1 MCFNIAFSSEVESGS
16 REENASDQDS
26 SAVSTETKAVMRA
39 TIAAALMIVTT
50 AISAEAQTAATN
62 GRAVT
67 KPQPSARPAV
77 QTPADTASAM
87 AQAERQALQSDLAWT
102 GHYNG
107 LINGEV
113 SDRLIAAIKTFQ
125 RDQGGKQT
133 GVLNPQE
140 RGALT
145 AAARKTRSNAGWK
158 TVTDSATGA
167 RLGLPARLVP
177 QQSNDGDGT
186 TWSSATGT
194 IRVRLTHRKD
204 AGLTTAKLA
213 ESERKE
219 PAGRKLDYSTV
230 KPDFFVL
237 SGMQGLKKFY
247 VRGQLRGSEA
257 RILTILYDQATE
269 GIMEPVVIA
278 MSSAFDPFPAD
289 GPPPRKAVEYG
300 TGVVVSSDSAIVTGA
315 DVTDE
320 CKSIVVAGHGNAD
333 KIASDKDH
341 GLALLRIYGAHGLK
355 PIALDGGAAKGSLE
369 LVGITD
375 PQNQGG
381 GSAVSRARA
390 SVASAGSGGG
400 PALSPAPSPGFSG
413 AAALDANG
421 KFAGLVLLKPGT
433 VAGPSAAAAQ
443 AVLAP
448 AETVRAFLKANSVTP
463 ASESSD
469 ARAAV
474 VRIIC
479 VRK

>member
-1 MCFNIAFSSEVESGS
+1 
-16 REENASDQDS
+16 
-26 SAVSTETKAVMRA
+26 MRA
-39 TIAAALMIVTT
+39 TPIAAALMIVTT
-50 AISAEAQTAATN
+50 AISAEAQPAATH

-67 KPQPSARPAV
+67 KPQPPARPAV

-158 TVTDSATGA
+158 IVTDAATGA

-177 QQSNDGDGT
+177 QQSSDGDGT

-194 IRVRLTHRKD
+194 IRIRLTRRKD

-247 VRGQLRGSEA
+247 VRGQLRDSEA

-269 GIMEPVVIA
+269 GTMEPVVIA

-289 GPPPRKAVEYG
+289 SAPPRKTVEYG
-300 TGVVVSSDSAIVTGA
+300 TGVIVNSDGAIVTGT

-320 CKSIVVAGHGNAD
+320 CTSIVVAGHGNAD

-341 GLALLRIYGAHGLK
+341 GIALLRIYGAHGLK
-355 PIALDGGAAKGSLE
+355 PIALDGGAARSSLD
-369 LVGITD
+369 LVGIID

-381 GSAVSRARA
+381 GSAVSRVKA
-390 SVASAGSGGG
+390 SVTQGGG
-400 PALSPAPSPGFSG
+400 SDPALSPAPPPGFSG
-413 AAALDANG
+413 SAALDANG
-421 KFAGLVLLKPGT
+421 KFAGLVLLKPAT
-433 VAGPSAAAAQ
+433 VAVPSTPTAQ

-463 ASESSD
+463 ASEPSD
-469 ARAAV
+469 AKAAV
-474 VRIIC
+474 VRVIC

>member
-1 MCFNIAFSSEVESGS
+1 
-16 REENASDQDS
+16 
-26 SAVSTETKAVMRA
+26 MRA

-50 AISAEAQTAATN
+50 AISAEAQPATTVGRAAT
-62 GRAVT
+62 R
-67 KPQPSARPAV
+67 PQPSARPAV

-87 AQAERQALQSDLAWT
+87 TQAERQALQSDLAWT
-102 GHYNG
+102 SHYNG

-125 RDQGGKQT
+125 RDQSGKQT

-140 RGALT
+140 RGALA
-145 AAARKTRSNAGWK
+145 AAARKARGNAGWK
-158 TVTDSATGA
+158 IVTDAATGA

-177 QQSNDGDGT
+177 QQSSDGSAT
-186 TWSSATGT
+186 IWSSATGT
-194 IRVRLTHRKD
+194 IRILLQRRKEAD
-204 AGLTTAKLA
+204 LTTAKLA

-219 PAGRKLDYSTV
+219 PAGRKLDYSAV

-269 GIMEPVVIA
+269 GTMEPVTIA
-278 MSSAFDPFPAD
+278 MSSAFDPFPAN
-289 GPPPRKAVEYG
+289 GSPPRKTVEYG
-300 TGVVVSSDSAIVTGA
+300 TGVIVSSDGAIVTGDDVA
-315 DVTDE
+315 DG
-320 CKSIVVAGHGNAD
+320 CRSIIVAHHGNAD
-333 KIASDKDH
+333 KIADDKDH
-341 GLALLRIYGAHGLK
+341 GLALLRIYGAHGLQ
-355 PIALDGGAAKGSLE
+355 PIALDGGTAKGNLD

-381 GSAVSRARA
+381 GSAVSRVKA
-390 SVASAGSGGG
+390 SVAPGGG
-400 PALSPAPSPGFSG
+400 SEPALSPAPALGFSG
-413 AAALDANG
+413 AAALDADG
-421 KFAGLVLLKPGT
+421 KFAGLVLLKPAP
-433 VAGPSAAAAQ
+433 VAGPSTPAAQ

-448 AETVRAFLKANSVTP
+448 LATVRAFLKANDVSAPTG
-463 ASESSD
+463 SSN
-469 ARAAV
+469 AETAV